1 MTVYT
6 ITGTVEFTK
15 VLIPPEGVEGDV
27 TEEIKAQFPA
37 LVESVM
43 RERFDQAKCGDI
55 KVFKMEEKIEEDC
68 DACKIE
74 IPEKEP
80 ADAE

>member
-15 VLIPPEGVEGDV
+15 VLIPPEGADEDY
-27 TEEIKAQFPA
+27 TEEIEAQFPA

-43 RERFDQAKCGDI
+43 RERFDQAKCSDVKI
-55 KVFKMEEKIEEDC
+55 FKMEEKID
-68 DACKIE
+68 
-74 IPEKEP
+74 IPEKP
-80 ADAE
+80 AEG